1 MISEFHARYSL
12 YLKPDF
18 AQMETIDFLAGK
30 EKQPPKSWQE
40 LGEVSDPSARLAL
53 LTQAIITAY
62 KDYSRVGRRRDAGLL
77 GSLEGLEQHYNEQY
91 NNFLSPLCL
100 NPVIPDIFMFP
111 QGSWAV
117 SFNFKLKK
125 PYISR
130 DDTDFYIIDNPIRKE
145 WIFRLPYIAASQWK
159 GALRA
164 AMVKQLVEKADSLSD
179 EEFAERRFQLALMF
193 GDEKGNGEIEGE
205 GESSGL
211 AEYLNS
217 SKSKAASLYQ
227 KKICRLF
234 PCKDNEQLPNH
245 AGCLYFYPT
254 YFTSLGL
261 EVINPHDRET
271 GAGAQPIY
279 FECVP
284 HDTDGAFVLLYVP
297 LHRTDKDRDETKK
310 YAIDDLQLVADGI
323 CTMMTQYG
331 FGAKTSGGFGLA
343 EENVEEGRLVI
354 DADGIEKPLSNE
366 NPVTEIPEE
375 FLKYLNEDGTVKEE
389 FRSNREE
396 GLLSNKEFG
405 DRKQAGGGN
414 FSEFKK
420 FRDWYKVHGKGLS
433 KHGQSKRSA
442 GLLGWEFKSFDEL
455 RDYIKSLAQ
464 NIKGRDDST

>member
-18 AQMETIDFLAGK
+18 AQMEAIDFLTEK

-53 LTQAIITAY
+53 LAHAIKTAY
-62 KDYSRVGRRRDAGLL
+62 KDYSRVGRRGEAGLIKML
-77 GSLEGLEQHYNEQY
+77 GMLEQNYIEQY
-91 NNFLSPLCL
+91 NNFLSPLSL
-100 NPVIPDIFMFP
+100 NPVIPDISMFP

-145 WIFRLPYIAASQWK
+145 WVFRLPYIAASQWK

-164 AMVKQLVEKADSLSD
+164 AMVKLLVEKADSLSD
-179 EEFAERRFQLALMF
+179 EEFAEMRFRLTLLF
-193 GDEKGNGEIEGE
+193 GDEKGEGFD
-205 GESSGL
+205 SINGL
-211 AEYLNS
+211 AGYLDCKKSEKASERYREKVREYYNI
-217 SKSKAASLYQ
+217 KEDKP
-227 KKICRLF
+227 F
-234 PCKDNEQLPNH
+234 PH
-245 AGCLYFYPT
+245 HVGCMHFYPT
-254 YFTSLGL
+254 YFTRIGL

-284 HDTDGAFVLLYVP
+284 HDTDGVFVLLYLP
-297 LHRTDKDRDETKK
+297 LHRTGKDREETKK
-310 YAIDDLQLVADGI
+310 YAIDDLQIVVDGI
-323 CTMMTQYG
+323 CAMMTQYG
-331 FGAKTSGGFGLA
+331 FGAKTSSGFGLA
-343 EENVEEGRLVI
+343 EENVEEGRLVLS
-354 DADGIEKPLSNE
+354 ADSIEKSLSNKK
-366 NPVTEIPEE
+366 PVTEIPEE
-375 FLKYLNEDGTVKEE
+375 FLKYLNDDGTVKQE
-389 FRSNREE
+389 FRSSREE

-405 DRKQAGGGN
+405 ERKQAGGGN

-420 FRDWYKVHGKGLS
+420 FRDWYKVLGKGWS
-433 KHGQSKRSA
+433 KFVQSKSST
-442 GLLGWEFKSFDEL
+442 GFSGWEFKSFDEL
-455 RDYIKSLAQ
+455 RDSIKSLAQ